1 MVKFSYF
8 FKHLFVQNCKS
19 NSATRTLF
27 KIAKVICHVKLSI
40 VDIFHLYMVHFPVFI
55 LQFSICTVIMCIWM
69 CIISVFCIP
78 LICNYILTHFA
89 LIYYLIYYFS
99 FMLYSSNLIF
109 HIICVSSICI
119 AKCIFLNFFCMICNF
134 ALVRI
139 VYYDL
144 FTYDFIKMAN
154 I

>member
-1 MVKFSYF
+1 MSCEAFHSWYIPFVYGTFSCFYF
-8 FKHLFVQNCKS
+8 
-19 NSATRTLF
+19 
-27 KIAKVICHVKLSI
+27 I
-40 VDIFHLYMVHFPVFI
+40 VFNLY
-55 LQFSICTVIMCIWM
+55 
-69 CIISVFCIP
+69 
-78 LICNYILTHFA
+78 CNNVYLDVYNQCVLYTFWFAIYILTHFA

-119 AKCIFLNFFCMICNF
+119 AKCIFFNFFRMICNF

-154 I
+154 IWYICWPF